1 MKKRK
6 VKKWVYVVILVVL
19 LVLFAFTLFNFLKL
33 VINYSKTK
41 NLVTDL
47 QKEVTKD
54 VIVDDSSSEEER
66 YTLDFSSLKKKNTDT
81 VGWLEIK
88 DTSINYPLVQT
99 NNNNYYLTHS
109 FDKSNNVNGWVFV
122 NYINNKDFSDQNTT
136 IFAHDSLFK
145 PLKNIYNSNNKD
157 NFNIY
162 IYLEDKVYIYEV
174 FSLYI
179 TDSYNVEI
187 LRDNLSTDVLQQVI
201 ENSSYDYN
209 VEVDE
214 NDHILTL
221 STCFNEGEK
230 RIIVHAKKL

>member
-19 LVLFAFTLFNFLKL
+19 LVLFALTLFNFLKL

>member
-187 LRDNLSTDVLQQVI
+187 LKDNLSNDVLQQVI
-201 ENSSYDYN
+201 EDSSYDYN

>member
-162 IYLEDKVYIYEV
+162 IYLEDKVYIYEA

-187 LRDNLSTDVLQQVI
+187 LKDNLSSDVLQQVI

>member
-122 NYINNKDFSDQNTT
+122 NYINNKDFSDQNTA

-209 VEVDE
+209 AEVDE

>member
-187 LRDNLSTDVLQQVI
+187 LKDNLSSDVLQQVI

>member
-209 VEVDE
+209 AEVDE